1 MERSSIKR
9 GRRRGVD
16 KCFTLVGLVLTLS
29 FEIILVLQKSCKNS
43 RVPPSSP
50 SVNLTAQ

>member
-16 KCFTLVGLVLTLS
+16 KCFTLVGLVLS